1 MPFSSM
7 IYNSKIIMNLVNQ
20 QLRGPQLCQIMSM
33 AQGIKLVHNEILED
47 TLKFSIV
54 TGFAKRS
61 CMCNYKDLEKYR
73 FEICNAVYLGV
84 HGASSMQFSTILHN
98 SVVIRDN
105 SINGCTLQW
114 LTIAS

>member
-20 QLRGPQLCQIMSM
+20 QPRGPQLYQIMST

-54 TGFAKRS
+54 TRFAKRF
-61 CMCNYKDLEKYR
+61 R
-73 FEICNAVYLGV
+73 EIP
-84 HGASSMQFSTILHN
+84 I
-98 SVVIRDN
+98 
-105 SINGCTLQW
+105 
-114 LTIAS
+114 